1 MRKSELIENLIDRFE
16 SVPVRSVEQS
26 VKAIID
32 HMADALAAE
41 IELK

>member
-16 SVPVRSVEQS
+16 NIPVKNVEQS

-32 HMADALAAE
+32 HMADALSL
-41 IELK
+41 IHI